1 MGAALG
7 VLPAA
12 AAVVP
17 ARLCGCSGQCLQ
29 PVGMDIC
36 PSVPWAG
43 SWLGREEL
51 SHRVLPVRRGLLSLA
66 ASPAPFLPLSHGTW
80 VTGHPRAPQGT
91 PGQGE
96 AAGRCCPWPA
106 ALQRLFLCRLSEH
119 QPRVPSPVPTA
130 HARILGRDFKGLDP
144 GLVQIKVISGRVG
157 VGQESTCRSVCHGHC
172 AVPAPEAAPN
182 ELSPALPCSGC
193 CSLAPPALPG
203 LMGAAD
209 PSPADCRGFLWGAQ
223 VEAEKEENISCLV
236 NPVLELELGSGRS
249 LVSPQR

>member
-1 MGAALG
+1 MSLSALGRLLAGQGGAESPCAPREEGAA
-7 VLPAA
+7 
-12 AAVVP
+12 VP
-17 ARLCGCSGQCLQ
+17 GCF
-29 PVGMDIC
+29 PC
-36 PSVPWAG
+36 PFPSLVPWHVG
-43 SWLGREEL
+43 D
-51 SHRVLPVRRGLLSLA
+51 
-66 ASPAPFLPLSHGTW
+66 
-80 VTGHPRAPQGT
+80 RAPQGT

-130 HARILGRDFKGLDP
+130 HTRILGRDFKGLDP

-203 LMGAAD
+203 LTGAAD
-209 PSPADCRGFLWGAQ
+209 PSPADCRGFVWGAQ